1 LQVDQAV
8 HPSEPKP
15 SMVWLDKIIAL
26 KSWFPYF
33 SGFKGWYVRV
43 GWP

>member
-1 LQVDQAV
+1 MLNKNLNLFKLILQVDQAV

-26 KSWFPYF
+26 KS
-33 SGFKGWYVRV
+33 
-43 GWP
+43 